1 MAKHNKTVFLK
12 GLFFNDNTL
21 PFFKKITYQTKTLYT
36 TKSTNIK
43 NTKNTFYE
51 VVDVPGYI
59 DTYIPNE
66 AIKLKKIQ
74 LKTLKGYLVE
84 TKKYTTVEEYL
95 TANFGTKSRSNLR
108 RYKNRLEKCFN
119 ITYTCYYGDITK
131 EKYNSLFI
139 VLKALLIRRFEE
151 KKENNYELR
160 HFDEYQ
166 DTIYNL
172 ILKKEAS
179 IFVIYNDQKPISIRI
194 NMFKETLGY
203 YIMSCYDIDYS
214 KFHLGSLDMLK
225 NIEWCIKNNII
236 TYDLLKGYDY
246 YKKDWKTTTF
256 DFYNCIIYDPS
267 SIQASFNAYAKKIK
281 TKGTYILYY
290 TLKKANFIT
299 YYKRVKQKLHKQTHN
314 ASTEKKVTH
323 TKTEENELTANSVQ
337 LDFKN
342 NEAYFYL
349 KRPIFNL
356 LFTSKEHYKDIKV
369 YKNLDSKNNFYIV
382 AKNNKWSLNIID

>member
-1 MAKHNKTVFLK
+1 MAKHTKTVFLK

-21 PFFKKITYQTKTLYT
+21 PFFEKIAYQTKTIYT
-36 TKSTNIK
+36 TKNTNIK
-43 NTKNTFYE
+43 YNKNTFYE
-51 VVDVPGYI
+51 VVDVPDYLDI
-59 DTYIPNE
+59 DIPNE
-66 AIKLKKIQ
+66 AVKLKKIQ

-108 RYKNRLEKCFN
+108 RYNNRLEKCFN
-119 ITYTCYYGDITK
+119 ITYTCYYGDISK
-131 EKYNSLFI
+131 EKYNSLF
-139 VLKALLIRRFEE
+139 VALKALLIRRFEE

-172 ILKKEAS
+172 IVKKEAS

-256 DFYNCIIYDPS
+256 DFYNYLIYDPS
-267 SIQASFNAYAKKIK
+267 AIQATFNAYAKKAK
-281 TKGTYILYY
+281 TKATYKIYD
-290 TLKKANFIT
+290 TLKKIHFIT
-299 YYKRVKQKLHKQTHN
+299 YYKKVKQKLHRK
-314 ASTEKKVTH
+314 APSVSTEKKVTH
-323 TKTEENELTANSVQ
+323 TKLEVNERTANSVQ
-337 LDFKN
+337 LDFDK

-356 LFTSKEHYKDIKV
+356 LFTSQEHSKDIKV
-369 YKNLDSKNNFYIV
+369 YKNLEDVNNFYVIG
-382 AKNNKWSLNIID
+382 KNNKWSLHLID